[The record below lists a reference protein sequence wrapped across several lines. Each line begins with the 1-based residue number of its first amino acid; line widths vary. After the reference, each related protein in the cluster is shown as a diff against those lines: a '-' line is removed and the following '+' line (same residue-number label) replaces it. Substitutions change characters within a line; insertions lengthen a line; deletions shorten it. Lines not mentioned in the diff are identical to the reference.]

1 MLVKFQTVALAGTL
15 VLASQPAQALDT
27 FVIDK
32 AHSETGFQVRHMIGK
47 TRGRF
52 TGFAGVIR
60 LDRAHPEVSSVEFTV
75 EAGSVDT
82 DVEDRDKHLRSVDFF
97 DVENHPQV
105 TFRSERV
112 RAAGKDRYEVT
123 GTLSLRGVEKR
134 VTLPVTFAGV
144 ARDPWGND
152 RAGFSTAI
160 TLNRKDF
167 GMVWNKALDQGGFV
181 LGDDVWVTIELE
193 AVKEREKAAS

>member
-1 MLVKFQTVALAGTL
+1 MKLQAVALAGTL
-15 VLASQPAQALDT
+15 ALASQPAQALDT

-32 AHSETGFQVRHMIGK
+32 AHSETGFQIRHMISK

-52 TGFAGVIR
+52 TDFEGVIR
-60 LDRAHPEVSSVEFTV
+60 LDRARPEASSVEFTV
-75 EAGSVDT
+75 EAASIDT
-82 DVEDRDKHLRSVDFF
+82 DVEDRDKHLRSADFF
-97 DVENHPQV
+97 DVENHPRV

-112 RAAGKDRYEVT
+112 RAAGKDRYDVT

-134 VTLPVTFAGV
+134 ITLPVVFSGV
-144 ARDPWGND
+144 ARDPWGNE
-152 RAGFSTAI
+152 RAGFSTLI

-181 LGDDVWVTIELE
+181 LGDQVWVTIEVE
-193 AVKEREKAAS
+193 AIKEKEEEKAAS